1 MDEWDESLPPLS
13 RMFLQVVLTLYSSHY
28 LNECIVMPKS
38 GQLLW
43 ILLNVYKEKH
53 KVIFKSHLHIWP
65 QTFDSLLDKICD
77 DPMFHNNSENNQ
89 LPVDLQLAITL
100 FFRFGHYGNVVSI
113 QKVGLW
119 DGVGGGTVDLCMWR
133 VMMALCSECFH
144 HITMAWPNEAI
155 KEWAK
160 EWVEAHSCYEW
171 RDGWCMVDGTLVP
184 LFCRPGFFRN
194 TWFDQKSN
202 YSLNVQVHLLLLSK

>member
-1 MDEWDESLPPLS
+1 M
-13 RMFLQVVLTLYSSHY
+13 
-28 LNECIVMPKS
+28 
-38 GQLLW
+38 
-43 ILLNVYKEKH
+43 YKEKH

-133 VMMALCSECFH
+133 VIMALCSEHFFR
-144 HITMAWPNEAI
+144 ITMAWQNEAI
-155 KEWAK
+155 KERAK